1 METKDN
7 TLEGKVNTLL
17 SKQTRLEYKMDVIF
31 ENLLDIKKYLEREE
45 NNKKI
50 IEAKIKRSDAERE
63 IKDREMRS
71 VYENEKYKQEEQKY
85 NSWYAEWLVLY

>member
-50 IEAKIKRSDAERE
+50 IEDKIKRSDAERE

-85 NSWYAEWLVLY
+85 NSWYAE

>member
-85 NSWYAEWLVLY
+85 NSWYAE